1 MQRSRFHVGLVTAL
15 WCLVHCV
22 DAQNPI
28 APQLPTEQRPL
39 LIEGISI
46 IDVLSGAERRGQSVL
61 IEHGHIIA
69 ISDGSGS
76 SAAQTANKIDG
87 RGKYLIP
94 GLWDAHVHITEE
106 TGRFLPLYL
115 RFGMTSVIDKGGSL
129 DRLISLRE
137 TLASG
142 REIGPRL
149 FMAGRP
155 IDGDPPQWPSAYP
168 DVPLVVRTA
177 VEARTAVRTNKQAGA
192 NYIKLYGGLGQEAMS
207 AAIDEAHKLG
217 MKATGDLLLWPFAP
231 EVALKMRIDALEHGV
246 PTAFKTGAPGRYSYP
261 AEESR
266 LLPLIQ
272 TMISQHTALTSTIA
286 HLVRVTANPQEKA
299 TFQALPPQLQ
309 KRALEM
315 LALQTLSPASAALRR
330 DYHCGVVSRFVEG
343 GGLVMAG
350 TDSFWLTSYPG
361 DVHEEMQ
368 QLVDCG
374 LTPLQAIQAATINPA
389 QWLGASDLGTV
400 KLGNR
405 ADLLILNANPLTSI
419 QNTRQIYGVVLEGR
433 YLDRTALEALSGLAV
448 QPIPRF

>member
-1 MQRSRFHVGLVTAL
+1 VLL
-15 WCLVHCV
+15 WVVHCV
-22 DAQNPI
+22 DAQNST
-28 APQLPTEQRPL
+28 APKLPVQERPL
-39 LIEGISI
+39 PIKSISI
-46 IDVLSGAERRGQSVL
+46 IDVTSGTERGDQTVL

-69 ISDGSGS
+69 IRDGPGS
-76 SAAQTANKIDG
+76 PPAQTGTQIDG

-115 RFGMTSVIDKGGSL
+115 RFGMTSIVDKGGSL
-129 DRLISLRE
+129 DKLLPLR
-137 TLASG
+137 TALASG
-142 REIGPRL
+142 HEIGPRL

-155 IDGDPPQWPSAYP
+155 LDGDPPQWPSAYP

-177 VEARTAVRTNKQAGA
+177 VEARKAVRTNQQAGA
-192 NYIKLYGGLGQEAMS
+192 NFIKLYGGSGQEAMS

-217 MKATGDLLLWPFAP
+217 MKATGDVFLWPFAP
-231 EVALKMRIDALEHGV
+231 EVALKMNIDALEHGV
-246 PTAFKTGAPGRYSYP
+246 PTAFKTGAPGRYSYS
-261 AEESR
+261 AEEGR

-286 HLVRVTANPQEKA
+286 HLVFVIANPQEKA
-299 TFQALPPQLQ
+299 TFQAFPPQLQ

-315 LALQTLSPASAALRR
+315 LALQTLSPASAVLRR
-330 DYHCGVVSRFVEG
+330 DYHCRVVSRFVQG

-374 LTPLQAIQAATINPA
+374 LTPLQAIQAATLNPA
-389 QWLGASDLGTV
+389 QWSGVNDLGTV
-400 KLGNR
+400 KPGNR
-405 ADLLILNANPLTSI
+405 ADLLILDANPLTSI
-419 QNTRQIYGVVLEGR
+419 ENTRRISGVVLEGR
-433 YLDRTALEALSGLAV
+433 YFDRTTLETLSNPAA
-448 QPIPRF
+448 QPIRQQ